1 MVRIQRSLKLK
12 LKYLTFTRHPIKASN
27 LTARYYGMSSMINTS
42 VVLCPAAVVYTL
54 HVRTHRECRSDWFRE
69 SDSAWLMS
77 CDAHFGVWMAGS
89 LVATLAPETWIIATF
104 LIPGTSTSL
113 I

>member
-27 LTARYYGMSSMINTS
+27 LTARYYGMSSMINAS
-42 VVLCPAAVVYTL
+42 VVLCPAAIVYTL

-69 SDSAWLMS
+69 SDSARLM
-77 CDAHFGVWMAGS
+77 
-89 LVATLAPETWIIATF
+89 
-104 LIPGTSTSL
+104 
-113 I
+113 